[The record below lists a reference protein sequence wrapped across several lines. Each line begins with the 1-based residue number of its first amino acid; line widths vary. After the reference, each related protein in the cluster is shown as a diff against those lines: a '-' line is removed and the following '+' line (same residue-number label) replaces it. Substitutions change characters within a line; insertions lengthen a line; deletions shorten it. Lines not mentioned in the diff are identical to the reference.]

1 MTAAV
6 SKIVAL
12 AALVGVALLLPACLS
27 NRVQTLAPNMLRLDL
42 TGVDANSDE
51 KVLQQLLAL
60 GAQETLSRGYT
71 HFRFIDW
78 TPGATQIVQPG
89 QPLKANFAVT
99 MVMFHD
105 GEQGQNPVFDARQF
119 VAAR

>member
-1 MTAAV
+1 MTTRFAAL
-6 SKIVAL
+6 L
-12 AALVGVALLLPACLS
+12 AASLVLAACLS

-42 TGVDANSDE
+42 TGVDANSEE

-71 HFRFIDW
+71 HFRFVDW
-78 TPGATQIVQPG
+78 TPGATQVVQPG
-89 QPLKANFAVT
+89 APLKANFAVT

-105 GEQGQNPVFDARQF
+105 GEQGQNPVFDARQI
-119 VAAR
+119 AQAQ